1 MLTLFRGRVFLN
13 FDNART
19 ISTGSQPAGAFRL
32 HGMHDFSRVKSPRR
46 RAEPGG
52 GRMWEAMEQMGW
64 VKTLSSTGWMYASV
78 SVIHY
83 LTMFWFIGLMAVVD
97 LRVMGVAARK
107 RNLSELAAQI
117 FPWAWTGLVLA
128 IVSGFFMFLTDAG
141 DWAPDPVF
149 HVKLA
154 LIALSI
160 ILAIIVQYLIPKWST
175 AVEIP
180 AWAKVVAAIA
190 LLSWIATIL
199 MASEIPAME
208 GLG

>member
-1 MLTLFRGRVFLN
+1 
-13 FDNART
+13 
-19 ISTGSQPAGAFRL
+19 
-32 HGMHDFSRVKSPRR
+32 
-46 RAEPGG
+46 
-52 GRMWEAMEQMGW
+52 MWEAMEQMGW

-83 LTMFWFIGLMAVVD
+83 LTMFWFIGSMAVVD

-154 LIALSI
+154 LIAVSI

-180 AWAKVVAAIA
+180 PWAKVVAAIA